1 MGIHVY
7 LMQVM
12 RIITKQSVKMEA
24 CDLKF
29 LELFPVSKDGEK
41 NQKFTER
48 GQSKTIQV

>member
-12 RIITKQSVKMEA
+12 RIITKHSVKMEA

-29 LELFPVSKDGEK
+29 LDPVSKDGEK
-41 NQKFTER
+41 SQKL
-48 GQSKTIQV
+48 SKTIQV